1 MQSWALVK
9 TIVLGKAVYFYV
21 KTIFKPKN
29 LNEISNILEL
39 NCQKS
44 YKKQK
49 MDFIKYIDAINTPN
63 LDDKNG
69 IFGAKYIKSKHVRD

>member
-1 MQSWALVK
+1 MQSWALGKK

-39 NCQKS
+39 KWSKNLI
-44 YKKQK
+44 KKQR
-49 MDFIKYIDAINTPN
+49 MDFIKYIDAILNTP
-63 LDDKNG
+63 K
-69 IFGAKYIKSKHVRD
+69 FR

>member
-1 MQSWALVK
+1 MQSWALGKK

-39 NCQKS
+39 KWSKNLI
-44 YKKQK
+44 KKQR
-49 MDFIKYIDAINTPN
+49 MDLLNI
-63 LDDKNG
+63 
-69 IFGAKYIKSKHVRD
+69 